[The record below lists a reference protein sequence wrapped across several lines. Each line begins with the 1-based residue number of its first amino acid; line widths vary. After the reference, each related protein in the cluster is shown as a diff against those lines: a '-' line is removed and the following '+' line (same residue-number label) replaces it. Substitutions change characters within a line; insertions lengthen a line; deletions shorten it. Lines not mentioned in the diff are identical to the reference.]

1 MQTSALKLW
10 INLSVEN
17 CDAMRNV
24 QHVDSSSSKIIK
36 GIYKKQPDLNAC
48 MSNSVARI
56 LTIRQSWQI
65 NTNL

>member
-24 QHVDSSSSKIIK
+24 PHVDSSYSKIIK
-36 GIYKKQPDLNAC
+36 GIYKKQPDLSAC
-48 MSNSVARI
+48 VSNSVARI
-56 LTIRQSWQI
+56 LTIRRCWQI
-65 NTNL
+65 NTNF